1 MFAFWAVWAG
11 PAGNAM
17 FWSMFTIGYADLGN
31 YSAADHYLA
40 KSTASNLYGPYK
52 IWSEAMGGGGCPNF
66 LTVDLI
72 QP

>member
-1 MFAFWAVWAG
+1 
-11 PAGNAM
+11 M

-66 LTVDLI
+66 LTVGFTLASWI
-72 QP
+72 